1 MYFGFLNDEIL
12 DLEIDLIFG
21 LAKDLIPFKGVHST
35 KEGLSVDGE
44 IFIVGQDQLPGNLG
58 SNSNKAVYVC
68 HRVKSDTVLL
78 HFLRLPF

>member
-12 DLEIDLIFG
+12 DLEIDLVFG

-35 KEGLSVDGE
+35 KEGLSVNGE